1 MEGKDSLLSVRNLT
15 VRIKTPQGEIIPVRD
30 LSFDVHPGEI
40 LAIVGESGSGKT
52 LSGLSLLGLTPK
64 GSTIRGE
71 ILLRGTPLQDLTELQ
86 WNTIR
91 GARIGLVFQEPQS
104 ALNPI
109 LTIGTQIEEILKS
122 HPGCVQIADQTVFIQ
137 SLLGRVGLQN
147 PDRIAKSYPH
157 QLSGGMRQRVMI
169 AMATALDPELLILDE
184 PTTALDVTMATQ
196 ILSLLIAEN
205 RKRNT
210 SMILISHDLSVV
222 KNCASRILV
231 MYAGRIIEKCD
242 RNRFFHDGP
251 DHPYSQALLKSRPE
265 GGTYTRH
272 DGPLEAIGGQVPPL
286 WDLPPGCAFAPRC
299 PRADEQCRTSLPP
312 WKPYPP
318 SGPSPLSET
327 PEAEGSLCFYPGKGP
342 S

>member
-1 MEGKDSLLSVRNLT
+1 MEGNNSLLSVRDLT
-15 VRIKTPQGEIIPVRD
+15 VRIKTPQGEIIPVRE
-30 LSFDVHPGEI
+30 LSFDLYPGEI

-64 GSTIRGE
+64 GSTVKGS
-71 ILLRGTPLQDLTELQ
+71 ILLRGTPLQNMNEPQ

-122 HPGCVQIADQTVFIQ
+122 HPGSVQLSNQKSFIH
-137 SLLGRVGLQN
+137 SLLERVGLQN
-147 PDRIAKSYPH
+147 PDRIAKSFPH

-196 ILSLLIAEN
+196 ILSLLIEEN
-205 RKRNT
+205 RRRNT

-222 KNCASRILV
+222 KNCASLILV

-242 RNRFFHDGP
+242 RNRFFREGP
-251 DHPYSQALLKSRPE
+251 DHPYSQALLKSRPDN
-265 GGTYTRH
+265 GRYTRH

-299 PRADEQCRTSLPP
+299 PRADEQCRTTVPP
-312 WKPYPP
+312 WKPYLPP
-318 SGPSPLSET
+318 ALPPLSEHLT
-327 PEAEGSLCFYPGKGP
+327 TEGSLCFYPGSRP
-342 S
+342 

>member
-1 MEGKDSLLSVRNLT
+1 MEGKDPLLSVRNLT
-15 VRIKTPQGEIIPVRD
+15 VRIKTPQGEIIPVRE

-64 GSTIRGE
+64 GSRIQGE
-71 ILLRGTPLQDLTELQ
+71 IFLRGTPIQSFTETQ

-109 LTIGTQIEEILKS
+109 LTIGTQIEEILRS
-122 HPGCVQIADQTVFIQ
+122 HSGSVQRSEETAFIR
-137 SLLGRVGLQN
+137 SLLERVGLQN

-196 ILSLLIAEN
+196 ILSLLIEEN
-205 RKRNT
+205 HRRKT
-210 SMILISHDLSVV
+210 AMILISHDLSVV

-242 RNRFFHDGP
+242 RNRFFNEGP

-265 GGTYTRH
+265 KGDYTRH

-286 WDLPPGCAFAPRC
+286 WDLPEGCAFSPRC
-299 PRADEQCRTSLPP
+299 QRADERCRTTIPP
-312 WKPYPP
+312 WKPHVT
-318 SGPSPLSET
+318 SSLSET
-327 PEAEGSLCFYPGKGP
+327 SENLATEGSLCFYPGIFP
-342 S
+342 